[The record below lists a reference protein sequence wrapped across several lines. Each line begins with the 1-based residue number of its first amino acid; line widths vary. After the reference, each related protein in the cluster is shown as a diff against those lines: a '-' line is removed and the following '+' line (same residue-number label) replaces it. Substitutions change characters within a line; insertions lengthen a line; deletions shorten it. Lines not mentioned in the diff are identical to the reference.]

1 MAVPAEIY
9 DKLNNLENLVKELQ
23 AKIEK
28 LEQKT
33 TTEIKKKR

>member
-1 MAVPAEIY
+1 MATPTEIFTRLE
-9 DKLNNLENLVKELQ
+9 DLENLVKELQ